1 MSIATTHV
9 SIGTAKRELSKLGN
23 QVVYG
28 GKRIIVTSRG
38 KPKFAIVNLEELGQR
53 LVDRGE
59 REMRKQQ
66 QLAVLEKAQ
75 RISVQIQ
82 RETGGDVPDSVEM
95 LHELRHERDRS
106 LAPDLY

>member
-1 MSIATTHV
+1 MNIATTHV
-9 SIGTAKRELSKLGN
+9 SIGTAKRDLSKLGN

-38 KPKFAIVNLEELGQR
+38 KPKFAIVNLEELGQQ

-59 REMRKQQ
+59 RETRKQQ
-66 QLAVLEKAQ
+66 QLAVLEKAR
-75 RISVQIQ
+75 RIREQIY
-82 RETGGDVPDSVEM
+82 RETGGNLPDAVEM
-95 LHELRHERDRS
+95 LHELRHERDKS